1 MFFYFDRPGPHA
13 VAGGAQGFQAV
24 FHRRVIRRFLRR
36 LFQAIPA
43 PGQGSFLWNAGDGF
57 FCGRLLLNLF
67 FRDGIAHSLKNRVEL
82 GGIGLV
88 GYHVQHGAAVAF
100 LSRDK
105 IQQAEGTG
113 QLYRDRAFNKMS
125 KSVEAM
131 EKAEYYDRKAEAAE
145 NNTAISSDDPE
156 AITKLNDKLSRLKD
170 RQSFMK
176 NVNAYYRKHQTCRGC
191 EGLTSE
197 QAAKMDNDMANAYS
211 WETAPF
217 PAWAL
222 SNNNAEIRRLEK
234 RIVQLEQNREVG
246 FVGWEFDGGRVVA
259 NADDNRLQVFFDE
272 IPPEDVRSALKSN
285 GFHWARS
292 AGAWQR
298 QLTGNAICAAS
309 RIKAICPSDGT
320 DPRKIQPRA
329 KPNKGQER

>member
-1 MFFYFDRPGPHA
+1 MNDYEAKKQARIDRYRDKADKARAESHSLYEESRHM
-13 VAGGAQGFQAV
+13 VD
-24 FHRRVIRRFLRR
+24 
-36 LFQAIPA
+36 AIPL
-43 PGQGSFLWNAGDGF
+43 GQP
-57 FCGRLLLNLF
+57 LLV
-67 FRDGIAHSLKNRVEL
+67 DHYSYK
-82 GGIGLV
+82 
-88 GYHVQHGAAVAF
+88 
-100 LSRDK
+100 SDK
-105 IQQAEGTG
+105 R
-113 QLYRDRAFNKMS
+113 YRDRAFNKMS